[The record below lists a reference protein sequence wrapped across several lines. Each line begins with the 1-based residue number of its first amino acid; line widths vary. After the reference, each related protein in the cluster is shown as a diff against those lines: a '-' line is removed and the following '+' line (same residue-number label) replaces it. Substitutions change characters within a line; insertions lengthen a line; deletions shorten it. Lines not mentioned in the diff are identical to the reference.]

1 MYLIDV
7 LRVIIVFFDRKLEAL
22 GPVKLDGFALF
33 ENRVTVMTEAVDSS
47 ETTLKSS
54 VWTLVMI
61 RIPSGRGVIG
71 GDDDQLGVEGN
82 STSLDLDVKGVTIQ
96 ELEKDRVLKPRTS
109 EVVKDDN
116 LLVLVTVPPFGL
128 VLVIGIWVDNRRKV
142 GLSKSR
148 GTVEDKDRSLEPP
161 LGYSSEAVKSGDS
174 VVLTDDRK
182 GFGVAPDVP
191 EGDTGVEALLKEK
204 KISSFALLGLF
215 AVSPRTVD
223 SRLLLGA
230 VSLGFFVL
238 STAKL
243 PMSTWVE
250 KLHCVKR
257 LVGLEA
263 DVALIVR
270 GSFVT
275 SFHLPDTI

>member
-1 MYLIDV
+1 MYLIDIFSV
-7 LRVIIVFFDRKLEAL
+7 VEVFFNGKLETDR
-22 GPVKLDGFALF
+22 PVKLDRFALF
-33 ENRVTVMTEAVDSS
+33 ENRVTVVTKAVNSS
-47 ETTLKSS
+47 KTALEGS
-54 VWTLVMI
+54 V
-61 RIPSGRGVIG
+61 RIFHRIGVPSGRSMVG
-71 GDDDQLGVEGN
+71 GDNNQPGVEGN
-82 STSLDLDVKGVTIQ
+82 SASLDLDIKRVTIQ
-96 ELEKDRVLKPRTS
+96 ELEKNRVLEPRTS

-128 VLVIGIWVDNRRKV
+128 VLVVGIWVDNRRKV

-148 GTVEDKDRSLEPP
+148 GTVEDKDMRLEPP
-161 LGYSSEAVKSGDS
+161 LRDGSKTVEGGDP
-174 VVLTDDRK
+174 VVLGNDRK
-182 GFGVAPDVP
+182 RFRIAPDVP
-191 EGDTGVEALLKEK
+191 DRNTGVEALLEKK

-215 AVSPRTVD
+215 TVSPRTVD
-223 SRLLLGA
+223 SRLLLGT
-230 VSLGFFVL
+230 VSLGFFML

-243 PMSTWVE
+243 PVSTRVE

-257 LVGLEA
+257 LIGLEA

>member
-7 LRVIIVFFDRKLEAL
+7 FREVVVFFDRKLETL
-22 GPVKLDGFALF
+22 GPVKLDGFAPF
-33 ENRVTVMTEAVDSS
+33 ENRVTIMTEAVDSS
-47 ETTLKSS
+47 KTTLKSS
-54 VWTLVMI
+54 VRTLVVI
-61 RIPSGRGVIG
+61 RIPRGGGVVG
-71 GDDDQLGVEGN
+71 GDDNQPSVEGN
-82 STSLDLDVKGVTIQ
+82 SASLDLDVKRVTIQ
-96 ELEKDRVLKPRTS
+96 ELEKDRVFEPRTS

-116 LLVLVTVPPFGL
+116 LLVLVTVPPFSL
-128 VLVIGIWVDNRRKV
+128 VLVISIWIDNRRKV

-148 GTVEDKDRSLEPP
+148 RAIEDKDMGLEPP
-161 LGYSSEAVKSGDS
+161 LRDGSKTVEGGDPI
-174 VVLTDDRK
+174 VLGNDRK
-182 GFGVAPDVP
+182 RFRIAPDVP
-191 EGDTGVEALLKEK
+191 DRNTGVETILEKK
-204 KISSFALLGLF
+204 KISSFALLRLF

-223 SRLLLGA
+223 SRLLLGT
-230 VSLGFFVL
+230 VSLSFFML

-243 PMSTWVE
+243 PVSTRVE

-275 SFHLPDTI
+275 SFHLPDTV